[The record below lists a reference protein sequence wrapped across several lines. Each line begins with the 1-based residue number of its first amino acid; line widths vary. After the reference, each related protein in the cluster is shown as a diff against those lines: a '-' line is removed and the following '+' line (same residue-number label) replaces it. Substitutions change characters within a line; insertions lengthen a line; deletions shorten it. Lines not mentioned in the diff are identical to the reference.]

1 MGENK
6 FDIIIIGG
14 GPAGLTAGLYLS
26 RAKVSALVL
35 NEGIAGGQMS
45 LTHEIANYPGID
57 TISGYMLSRTMQ
69 KQAENFGCV
78 LRSNIKVTNY
88 ELEGAIKKV
97 TVNNKDIYE
106 AKAVIIATGGKSR
119 EIEVTGEKD
128 FAGRGI
134 SYCATCDGDFF
145 QDKEIIVVGGGNSA
159 LEEAVSL
166 TQYASKVTI
175 VHQFDHF
182 QAYNHAIEAA
192 KKHEKIDFIME
203 SVITGFIGSQSLE
216 NVTIKNL
223 KTEEQYEKKID
234 GVFIFIG
241 YVPQTKPFENVI
253 KLNERA
259 EILADEN
266 LETNVPGIFVAG
278 DCREK
283 RYRQITTA
291 VSDGTIAA
299 LNAIEYIQE
308 K

>member
-1 MGENK
+1 MDENK

-78 LRSNIKVTNY
+78 VKSNIKVTNY

-97 TVNNKDIYE
+97 TVNNKDIFE

-119 EIEVTGEKD
+119 EIGVTGEKD

-203 SVITGFIGSQSLE
+203 SAITGFTGSQSLE

-223 KTEEQYEKKID
+223 KTGEEAEKKID

-266 LETNVPGIFVAG
+266 LETNVPGVFVAG